1 MKLHLATRKGLFTL
15 ERNASIL
22 SISRVDFAGD
32 NCSMVL
38 HDHRYGVLYAALD
51 HGHFGVKLH
60 RSRDDG
66 ESWQEIAVPVYPEKP
81 ADYATAK
88 RPFEG
93 PDFEWS
99 LQKIWALETGGPAQ
113 AGRLWCG
120 TLPGGLFV
128 SDDGGDSWE
137 LNQPLWDEPPRAE
150 WFGGGMDVPAIHS
163 ICVHPKN
170 PDHITIG
177 VSCGGV
183 WITED
188 GGNSWHLCGRG
199 MVADFMPAE
208 IADNPNVQDV
218 HRLTQ
223 CASSPDHL
231 WVQHHNGI
239 FKSEDGAASWSEITE
254 AGPSTFGFATV
265 VHPED
270 PNTAWFVPGIKDEKR
285 MPVDARLVV
294 TRTRDGGKTFD
305 VLREGLP
312 QEHSYD
318 IVLRHA
324 MDIDASGD
332 VLAIGS
338 TTGNLWISEN
348 GGDLWQAISQTLPP
362 IYAVR
367 FTRS

>member
-1 MKLHLATRKGLFTL
+1 MKLHLATRKGLLTL
-15 ERNASIL
+15 QRETGSWSIT
-22 SISRVDFAGD
+22 RADFAGD

-38 HDHRYGVLYAALD
+38 HDHRDNSLYAALD

-60 RSRDDG
+60 RTRDDG

-81 ADYATAK
+81 ADYDPGN

-93 PDFEWS
+93 PDFDWS
-99 LQKIWALETGGPAQ
+99 LQKIFALETGGPEQ
-113 AGRLWCG
+113 TGRLWCG

-128 SDDGGDSWE
+128 SNDGGDSWE
-137 LNQPLWDEPPRAE
+137 LNESLWNEPQRAE

-163 ICVHPKN
+163 ICVHPTH
-170 PDHITIG
+170 PDHVMIG

-188 GGNSWHLCGRG
+188 GGDSWRLCGKG
-199 MVADFMPAE
+199 MTADFMPPE

-218 HRLTQ
+218 HRLAQ

-239 FKSEDGAASWSEITE
+239 FRSEDGAASWSEIKE
-254 AGPSTFGFATV
+254 AGPSTFGFVTV
-265 VHPED
+265 VHPKD

-305 VLREGLP
+305 ILREGLP
-312 QEHSYD
+312 REHAYD

-324 MDIDASGD
+324 MDIDGSGET
-332 VLAIGS
+332 LAMAS

-348 GGDLWQAISQTLPP
+348 GGDSWATISQTLPP
-362 IYAVR
+362 VYAVR
-367 FTRS
+367 FVKA